1 MPTEKLT
8 EVRIFAQAGSQG
20 GTERERERERDLERE
35 TERCRAGKQG
45 KQARERE
52 REEEAG
58 AATTRAP
65 KEHTTG
71 VPLLSVR
78 FSVANNSPLARFG
91 RS

>member
-20 GTERERERERDLERE
+20 GTERERDLERE

-45 KQARERE
+45 KQARERERE

-78 FSVANNSPLARFG
+78 FSVANNSSLARFG